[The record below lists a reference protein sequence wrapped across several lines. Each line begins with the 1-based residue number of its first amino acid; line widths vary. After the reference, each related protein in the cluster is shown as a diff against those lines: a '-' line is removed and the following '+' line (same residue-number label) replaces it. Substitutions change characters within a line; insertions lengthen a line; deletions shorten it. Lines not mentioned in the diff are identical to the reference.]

1 MAIDYE
7 IFPNEV
13 KKYDRILITKDAV
26 RIYEGVITDIE
37 FPELMTGNEKIHITL
52 SVSDNSEIANR
63 VTINDVFENTD
74 TSVLVTELVTDYLLP
89 ENCTIGSININI
101 FAIDR
106 IVYGDKQL
114 DKVLDELAE
123 IAGAYWFIDKN
134 RVFYMR
140 TFNITNPSVIP
151 EIGNTWGEHISNF
164 KPKFDGSNYRNR
176 QILNGGF
183 AITDQLT
190 QKYAGDGETQ
200 TWTLD
205 FRIKEIISLTVDGV
219 PVTISER
226 SDNLDTDFYY
236 TFKEKQF
243 TQDFGDSAVLGGIV
257 IEMIYIGFFRIRSVQ
272 EDAPEIA
279 ARALITD
286 STGLVSYVATDQTI
300 EDLNTAVLRTIALL
314 EKYLE
319 ANASVTF
326 RIIENSDYDIW
337 TLDQGQTFT
346 INNTKLKIDDTFLIT
361 NIDFH
366 IVSED
371 FSFVSI
377 TAVDLTSV
385 NSVVNQFLQINKD
398 AAKIEIR
405 EDVVIIQTVNVEDVI
420 EVTEEI
426 EVIKATALITG
437 QPLAVTGRQNTAIL
451 SLAK

>member
-7 IFPNEV
+7 VFPNEV

-26 RIYEGVITDIE
+26 RIYEGVILDID
-37 FPELMTGNEKIHITL
+37 FPEFMTGNEKIHITL
-52 SVSDNSEIANR
+52 TVSDNSEIANR

-74 TSVLVTELVTDYLLP
+74 TSALVTELVTDYLLP
-89 ENCTIGSININI
+89 ENCTIGSININV
-101 FAIDR
+101 FAITR
-106 IVYGDKQL
+106 IVYGDRQL

-123 IAGAYWFIDKN
+123 ISGAYWYIDKN

-151 EIGNTWGEHISNF
+151 EIGDTWGEHISNF

-190 QKYAGDGETQ
+190 QSFKGDGENQ
-200 TWTLD
+200 TFTLD
-205 FRIKEIISLTVDGV
+205 FLIKEIVSITVNGL
-219 PVTISER
+219 PATISER
-226 SDNLDTDFYY
+226 SENLDTDFYY
-236 TFKEKQF
+236 TFKQKQI
-243 TQDFGDSAVLGGIV
+243 TQDFGDSALLSTDTLE
-257 IEMIYIGFFRIRSVQ
+257 IEYIGFFRIRSVQ
-272 EDAPEIA
+272 EDLVEIA
-279 ARALITD
+279 ARAVITF
-286 STGLVSYVATDQTI
+286 STGLVSYAATDPTI
-300 EDLNTAVLRTIALL
+300 EDINTAVLRTIALL

-326 RIIENSDYDIW
+326 KIVENLDYDIW

-371 FSFVSI
+371 HSFVTI

-385 NSVVNQFLQINKD
+385 NSVVNQFLQINRD

-405 EDVVIIQTVNVEDVI
+405 EDEIIIQTINVEEVI

-426 EVIKATALITG
+426 EIIKATALITG
-437 QPLAVTGRQNTAIL
+437 QPLAITGRQNTAIL